1 MTKEE
6 ELEIIEEICEL
17 SADLDVYKKNDSSEE
32 EFEEDLVHGI

>member
-6 ELEIIEEICEL
+6 ELQIIEEICEL
-17 SADLDVYKKNDSSEE
+17 TADLDVYEKKDSSEE